1 MTGAASTDDI
11 RKGGGGGE
19 AVGGRDK
26 IVKGAAWMGLARVLT
41 NLIGFASA
49 IILARFLLPE
59 DFGLVAIT
67 ESVALVV
74 MSITELS
81 LAQALVQHRDPSDEH
96 YDTAWTLNV
105 GRSVML
111 GALLML
117 VALPTASVYGDPRI
131 VPLMS
136 VIALATA
143 IGGLENP
150 RLVTFQRQLVFWQ
163 EFVLTFGTKLAG
175 FLVAVGVAIAL
186 RSYWALVLGS
196 FASQATRVILSYVLV
211 RYRPRLR
218 TTHVREL
225 LSFSVWLTVSRGV
238 RTINLRS
245 DSMALGF
252 FVGVQSLGHY
262 AMANRL
268 AYLPIVES
276 LSPLR
281 QVLFPAFARM
291 QGEADRLRAAYLRAQ
306 GLICIVGV
314 PIAAGVATVAEPL
327 IVLLI
332 GEKWLPAVP
341 VLRVVAAFSILSL
354 LENSEPLAM
363 ALGRT
368 KAIAMRDLR
377 VAALRIP
384 LMATGLAI
392 GLATPVGPVMGVV
405 YGRALSTALNLW
417 LNAQLVQELI
427 RLESIAQFRPVLRP
441 LLAAGVM
448 VTALVL
454 TAESWAVGSA
464 GGLRDYL
471 ALGAA
476 IGGGALVYVMAGT
489 AGWLVAGRPP
499 GPERDL
505 TDLLAERL
513 RRRRASQHA

>member
-1 MTGAASTDDI
+1 MTGAASKDDN
-11 RKGGGGGE
+11 R
-19 AVGGRDK
+19 ASGRGSETAGDREK
-26 IVKGAAWMGLARVLT
+26 ILKGAAWMGLARVLT
-41 NLIGFASA
+41 NIVGFASA

-67 ESVALVV
+67 EAVALVV
-74 MSITELS
+74 MSVTELS
-81 LAQALVQHRDPSDEH
+81 LAQALVQHRKPSEEH
-96 YDTAWTLNV
+96 YDTVWTLNV
-105 GRSVML
+105 GRSVL
-111 GALLML
+111 LAALLML
-117 VALPTASVYGDPRI
+117 VALPTAWVYGDPRI

-150 RLVTFQRQLVFWQ
+150 RLITFQRQLVFWQ

-196 FASQATRVILSYVLV
+196 LAGQATRVALSYVLI

-218 TTHVREL
+218 LLHIREL

-238 RTINLRS
+238 RTINMRS

-314 PIAAGVATVAEPL
+314 PIAAGVATVAEPMV
-327 IVLLI
+327 VLLI
-332 GEKWLPAVP
+332 GDKWLPAVP

-377 VAALRIP
+377 VAVLRMP
-384 LMATGLAI
+384 LMAAGLVV
-392 GLATPVGPVMGVV
+392 GLTTPIGPVMGVV
-405 YGRALSTALNLW
+405 YGRAVSTALNLW
-417 LNAQLVQELI
+417 LNAQLVEELI
-427 RLESIAQFRPVLRP
+427 RLDPIAQFRPVLRP
-441 LLAAGVM
+441 LLAAGAM
-448 VTALVL
+448 VATLGL
-454 TAESWAVGSA
+454 TAESWAVNSA
-464 GGLRDYL
+464 GSLRDYL
-471 ALGAA
+471 VLGAA
-476 IGGGALVYVMAGT
+476 IGGGALVYAMVSAG
-489 AGWLVAGRPP
+489 GWLVAGRPP

-505 TDLLAERL
+505 THWLGERM
-513 RRRRASQHA
+513 RHGRVSRQA